1 MAELWLISDQHKL
14 LKWLGQ
20 KEGLRSKIRYKTSKR
35 VISLP
40 GEGCCLW
47 ELRGLLHVGCGH
59 PSGRGIYFQACLPGF

>member
-1 MAELWLISDQHKL
+1 MAELWLISDQRKL

-47 ELRGLLHVGCGH
+47 ELRGLLHV
-59 PSGRGIYFQACLPGF
+59 